1 MFASTKI
8 LLFLEKSVFFVCFY
22 ISVVL
27 IPKFN
32 IYYVADIQCVV
43 KKLQKGGKNN

>member
-8 LLFLEKSVFFVCFY
+8 LLFLEKRVIFVCFY

-32 IYYVADIQCVV
+32 ICYIVDIQCVA